1 MTRAPP
7 LNGKPTLAVAVFAI
21 VLFVVALLIFQPYS
35 ADWPGT
41 AYAKPAQRF
50 IRTAMRQ
57 DSAGLV
63 RLSASSSAV
72 AWALDVGREHPD
84 LLRHWGPRVA
94 TWIGERVGDTT
105 EVFVYPTTDV
115 CGDAPI
121 VLGFVGSGTKA
132 RVVRA
137 SSTCRAY

>member
-1 MTRAPP
+1 M
-7 LNGKPTLAVAVFAI
+7 NGKPTLAVTLLAI

-57 DSAGLV
+57 DSAGLL
-63 RLSASSSAV
+63 RLSATSSAV
-72 AWALDVGREHPD
+72 AWALDVAREHPH

-94 TWIGERVGDTT
+94 TFVGERRGDTT
-105 EVFVYPTTDV
+105 EVFVYPTTGV

-137 SSTCRAY
+137 SSSCRAY

>member
-1 MTRAPP
+1 M
-7 LNGKPTLAVAVFAI
+7 NGKPTLAVTLLAI
-21 VLFVVALLIFQPYS
+21 ALFVVAVLVFQPYS

-57 DSAGLV
+57 DSAGLI

-72 AWALDVGREHPD
+72 AWALGVAREHPR
-84 LLRHWGPRVA
+84 LLRHWGPRVQA
-94 TWIGERVGDTT
+94 YIGERRGDTT
-105 EVFVYPTTDV
+105 EVFVYPTTEE
-115 CGDAPI
+115 CENAPI
-121 VLGFVGSGTKA
+121 VLGFVGSGSEA

-137 SSTCRAY
+137 SSTCRDF